1 MQSDEGQEG
10 AAPSRVAPDAVPDG
24 TRLSRRQVIGRMS
37 ALATAGATAWVVP
50 EILTAKP
57 AGGAT
62 LSVVTSP
69 DADGTTVE
77 GPSKK
82 PGDASSSLLASL
94 AYTGLDIERDA
105 QIGAA
110 LIAGG
115 WALHHWA
122 SRTPAPEA
130 EGPARP
136 A

>member
-1 MQSDEGQEG
+1 
-10 AAPSRVAPDAVPDG
+10 
-24 TRLSRRQVIGRMS
+24 MS
-37 ALATAGATAWVVP
+37 ALATAGASAWVVP

-69 DADGTTVE
+69 AATEPATVD
-77 GPSKK
+77 GPSK
-82 PGDASSSLLASL
+82 GSGGTSLLASL

-105 QIGAA
+105 EIGAA

-122 SRTPAPEA
+122 SRTPAPRA
-130 EGPARP
+130 EGPAQP
-136 A
+136 T